1 MKRNIHHKGQK
12 LREKIDKALSELA
25 KKDVHNA
32 MEKILIKEYIIRK
45 EIEREIK
52 NILIFKKL
60 KIAKGVII
68 LEEKNKVIKEDSADC
83 DILIF
88 KNREQEIRDGIVI
101 VKKRDAK
108 IVVSIVT
115 HSSRVKNPRRMRNLS
130 KKLARNGI
138 DMVVLSCDNTL
149 SKEPKHLRGLK
160 YFSLNIGENPKEHY
174 GFEALLDYL
183 HSHLKKTR

>member
-1 MKRNIHHKGQK
+1 MNIFQ
-12 LREKIDKALSELA
+12 
-25 KKDVHNA
+25 
-32 MEKILIKEYIIRK
+32 
-45 EIEREIK
+45 EISA
-52 NILIFKKL
+52 
-60 KIAKGVII
+60 IAKRAKESSRQLARAT

-160 YFSLNIGENPKEHY
+160 YFSLNIGENPKEH
-174 GFEALLDYL
+174 
-183 HSHLKKTR
+183 